1 MLRMGSTGL
10 GITVAV
16 PGAPV
21 RLIGL
26 ADRIASEMA
35 LVNSCIS
42 GDNCIRPVAVGVV
55 EGLDGVAQGI
65 GVAGTANHGLP
76 IAVCPMT
83 TPLRMGCRVAGPMN
97 PGGSGGGSSIG
108 GGMYCGRF
116 IGGRGGRMNPNGGCC
131 WN

>member
-1 MLRMGSTGL
+1 MGSTGF
-10 GITVAV
+10 GDTVAV

-26 ADRIASEMA
+26 ADRIASEIA
-35 LVNSCIS
+35 FVNSCNS
-42 GDNCIRPVAVGVV
+42 GCNCIGPVAVELVGV
-55 EGLDGVAQGI
+55 LDGVCQGI
-65 GVAGTANHGLP
+65 GVAGTANQGLP

-116 IGGRGGRMNPNGGCC
+116 IGAHGRGGRMNPNGGCC
-131 WN
+131 